1 MAMEQGGGSPHEQT
15 DRIQLCGRLAA
26 TIAGRQIDD
35 GMKGREER
43 SLFAYLV
50 LHRLSPVDTMGLVE
64 ALWPDQQPS
73 DAGGQVDRLLRRL
86 RRLLG
91 NRLELRPYVQLR
103 LPTDSFV
110 DIEVA
115 AEAIHR
121 SEAAVAREDWSTS
134 WPAARIALHT
144 ARRMFLP
151 GAQAPWVQAQR
162 RRMGEIEL
170 RAHACIAATGLGL
183 GGNEV
188 ISAER
193 SARVLIEREP
203 LRESGYRHLMAA
215 LARRGNLAEAIQAY
229 AILARRLAEDIGI
242 EPSPEMR
249 VLRDQLTRGT
259 REHATP
265 PPASVEAII
274 RTFMFTDICDSTPLV
289 TTIGDQAWRHLL
301 EWHDRLTAEVIDEH
315 HGELMDRAGD
325 GMFTA
330 FDRPADA
337 VRCAVTLQRRL
348 AAHRVEHGFAPL
360 VRIGI
365 HTDQAVPTGGKYVG
379 RGVHLAA
386 RVAAIAG
393 PGEIVLTGSTAR
405 GAEASL
411 QQRRQVLLK
420 GLSEPVEVG
429 VLRWD

>member
-229 AILARRLAEDIGI
+229 AILVRRLAEDIGI

-249 VLRDQLTRGT
+249 VLRDQLTRG
-259 REHATP
+259 A
-265 PPASVEAII
+265 
-274 RTFMFTDICDSTPLV
+274 RTHNTSS
-289 TTIGDQAWRHLL
+289 R
-301 EWHDRLTAEVIDEH
+301 
-315 HGELMDRAGD
+315 
-325 GMFTA
+325 
-330 FDRPADA
+330 
-337 VRCAVTLQRRL
+337 
-348 AAHRVEHGFAPL
+348 
-360 VRIGI
+360 
-365 HTDQAVPTGGKYVG
+365 VG
-379 RGVHLAA
+379 RDNHSDVH
-386 RVAAIAG
+386 VY
-393 PGEIVLTGSTAR
+393 
-405 GAEASL
+405 
-411 QQRRQVLLK
+411 
-420 GLSEPVEVG
+420 
-429 VLRWD
+429 